1 MSYSETK
8 NRSDTA
14 VVIENDIKPPVQL
27 LINPIQYR
35 SEIFSAVRI
44 SHEHEIQNRYV
55 FYDKRRDRSRLP
67 IETSRQYLDYTQS
80 VEIDVTITKTGHR
93 FRVEGNIV
101 DKILCQTYPLLCFLK
116 TTPVKHPSMS
126 STEGTH
132 PNHAPTSLE
141 FRERLIGL
149 QLQLE
154 EIRKDQLAL
163 IAGNSQEQP
172 PTTPLPYHNQGYQ
185 ESNFTNYSP
194 HTPVYPRPNYPSPYQ
209 S

>member
-1 MSYSETK
+1 MSYSGTRS
-8 NRSDTA
+8 RSDTA

-44 SHEHEIQNRYV
+44 SHENEIRNRSV
-55 FYDKRRDRSRLP
+55 FFDKRRDRSRLP
-67 IETSRQYLDYTQS
+67 IETSRQYLDFTQS

-116 TTPVKHPSMS
+116 TTPIKHPSMS

-132 PNHAPTSLE
+132 PNHAPTPLE

-163 IAGNSQEQP
+163 MVGNYQEQP
-172 PTTPLPYHNQGYQ
+172 STTPSSYQNQSYQ
-185 ESNFTNYSP
+185 ENPFTNYSS
-194 HTPVYPRPNYPSPYQ
+194 HTPIYPRPNYPSPHQ